1 MSFLKKTDFLPGFI
15 DILTLYLVTYLLH
28 MLEPRLTLVSFI
40 LYSWLDLL
48 VPGMICFK
56 FKCLVKLLPCIF
68 IKTCVKHNDPFFNLL
83 LFTEVKTLL
92 ALHGRPWDGIGLL
105 FCSAAKSHL
114 GLIHL
119 RLIF

>member
-1 MSFLKKTDFLPGFI
+1 MSFLKKTDFLAGLI

-28 MLEPRLTLVSFI
+28 MLESRLTLVSFI
-40 LYSWLDLL
+40 LYSWLDLRVL
-48 VPGMICFK
+48 EMICFQ

-68 IKTCVKHNDPFFNLL
+68 IKTRIKHNDSFFNLL
-83 LFTEVKTLL
+83 LFTEVETLL
-92 ALHGRPWDGIGLL
+92 ALHGRPWDGIDLL

-114 GLIHL
+114 SLIHL